1 MKARLIAH
9 GTAEP
14 CDAQPLIF
22 KHAVLDTD
30 TALGRCPLI
39 SGIMIPMNI
48 ENRPMRKRSQK
59 RQIICVQVPTGEYQ
73 VNPLKLI
80 FLKIIP

>member
-1 MKARLIAH
+1 MDIY
-9 GTAEP
+9 P
-14 CDAQPLIF
+14 VF
-22 KHAVLDTD
+22 HAD
-30 TALGRCPLI
+30 TASRGLLCIAVVMVPPHIQHRDI
-39 SGIMIPMNI
+39 
-48 ENRPMRKRSQK
+48 RKRCQK